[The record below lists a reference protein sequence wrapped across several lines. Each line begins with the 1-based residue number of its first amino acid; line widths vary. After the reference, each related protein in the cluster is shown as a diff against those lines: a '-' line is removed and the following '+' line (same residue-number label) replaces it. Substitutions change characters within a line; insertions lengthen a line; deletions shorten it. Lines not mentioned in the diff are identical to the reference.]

1 MQHALLVLAF
11 LLTTTSRL
19 PAPIQEVP
27 ESPTPA
33 PEQSA
38 KPKPKRTTKPKA
50 TSENS
55 EISTKRQ
62 TSSAPPRSQ
71 LTPQRNPFDGTW
83 RGTILCGLAGNRDLT
98 FQVSANGKVLTTN
111 AHFFDWLKTLTPT
124 CDGHTMT
131 WKTTPIQTWTLT
143 PSADGQTALVT
154 GNDPGALFGFGAFN
168 SSAIFRKTS
177 P

>member
-1 MQHALLVLAF
+1 MMADPLRFALLAVM
-11 LLTTTSRL
+11 LLLITAHRL
-19 PAPIQEVP
+19 PAPIHEIP
-27 ESPTPA
+27 ESPRPA

-38 KPKPKRTTKPKA
+38 KSKT
-50 TSENS
+50 TSENL
-55 EISTKRQ
+55 ENSTKRR
-62 TSSAPPRSQ
+62 TPSPLAKSQ
-71 LTPQRNPFDGTW
+71 AAPQRNLFDGTW
-83 RGTILCGLAGNRDLT
+83 RGTILCGLAGNVDLM
-98 FQVSANGKVLTTN
+98 FQISANGKVLTTN

-131 WKTTPIQTWTLT
+131 WKTTPIQTTLT

-154 GNDPGALFGFGAFN
+154 GNDPGAVLRFGAFN